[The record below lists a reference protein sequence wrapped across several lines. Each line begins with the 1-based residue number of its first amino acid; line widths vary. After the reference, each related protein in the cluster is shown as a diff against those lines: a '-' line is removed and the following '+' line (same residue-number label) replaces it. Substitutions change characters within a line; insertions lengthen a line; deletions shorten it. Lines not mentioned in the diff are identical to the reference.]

1 MSALRNYFGFAFE
14 SLNPLKQQPTSLV
27 NKNALVQITCL
38 LFLAG
43 ELNLKAASGS
53 WTGAAD
59 NTWAGANWSAVPV
72 PGTGDTATFN
82 GAGGGHTTIDLGS
95 GVTILNLLFN
105 TGSAA
110 AYTIGN
116 GSVGSQTL
124 TLNNSGAITMNSTV
138 ASSEL
143 FNSTILLGTDSTAQA
158 YSMANNSA
166 NTLTIAANILGGP
179 TGGTGTAGT
188 KTLTVGGLG
197 NSVISGSLL
206 NGASSVP
213 TTTTIALTK
222 TGAGTLTFNGTVNAS
237 VLGSGAGGGAY
248 GTVTVNNGTLAIDFS
263 NAGVTSDLLNSFS
276 PVSLGGGSLQ
286 IIGNAANA
294 SIQNFNNGSGVTVN
308 PGYDVI
314 SVGPNGGNM
323 ADPLP
328 ALNLGAF
335 PQTLG
340 SQTMFIGPATTNSS
354 GNVAAS
360 GTITTSYIGT
370 GNNNQTAGAGTRGLL
385 WNGTT
390 RLAVATVGLYD
401 WASTSLTGGGNGTS
415 PWTIIGGSQV
425 SGFYSNVVAGATGVV
440 AYDDNLDFQGNAT
453 LATAKPWYADTIRFN
468 APGAATVTTGGGG
481 TGYGAK
487 VAGIL
492 VTPNVGANNTI
503 IANGGAW
510 LSMAANSGSG
520 GLDIYQ
526 NNTAGELLLNIPI
539 QNLGGTTYYVQGGAG
554 TVVLTGSGTSSPY
567 TGASYFNGGCTV
579 INNNTQIG
587 ASATKAAA
595 YLNGGTIVAAATM
608 GLDSSVG
615 SNVRP
620 ITLLGNGGGLAA
632 EAGYTLTVD
641 GQIGSAANTGPLV
654 IGIPASAANGYVAG
668 LLPCTGSGTAN
679 TTPVYGTGTV
689 KLNYSTG
696 NFFYGGVSIVGGAT
710 LNINSEWQLGGGNQ
724 GPVIFNNGTLQY
736 SNTLYNAAVDISQ
749 NTLGVPQ
756 TVTFVG
762 NATIDVN
769 SHAINYTNSIGNS
782 GSGAF
787 TLVDSTGGN
796 SLTLLAGGTYTGTT
810 TVGDGTHAV
819 TLNVNGNLASSSV
832 TVTNGSTLNVA
843 GGATIAGNVT
853 VTTNGILTGTGTISG
868 AVNLQAGS
876 KVLFTAG
883 SPLTVGV
890 VTLNNNAVTVNVTGS
905 PLTFGTYTLLNYT
918 TAGSSGSFTNTPIYT
933 GAGAVAGSISTIT
946 NYGGAVYLTVASGG
960 GLATWTNNA
969 NGNWSAGANWSSNPN
984 VPQAAGDNA
993 TLGVSSAFRTV
1004 TLDANETVGGIQFTN
1019 PNSFT
1024 VANNGYALKL
1034 DNSGYGAALYVNAG
1048 TSNAIQTS
1056 VALNDNAAIT
1066 VGGGNSLAISG
1077 IISNSPSVTK
1087 SLTVNGAGTT
1097 ILSGANTYGP
1107 AAGTVGTT
1115 LSGGGTLQVGSSSAL
1130 GAGDVSVTA
1139 SSTLQ
1144 AGAAVSLGNN
1154 ISAGSGVT
1162 LTANNNGY
1170 NLTLGAAVS
1179 GSGALAKIGSGT
1191 LTLGGNNT
1199 VSGGITV
1206 NAGTLS
1212 ISTSTN
1218 AGAGSIIL
1226 NGGDLLGTGSF
1237 YMTNSIG
1244 VGPSAGATPGTAFI
1258 DAASGQT
1265 FELDGVIASAG
1276 NTSTNSL
1283 VVNSQASS
1291 PGLVIL
1297 GGANTFTGTTTI
1309 YTNATLALDNPLAL
1323 QDSTL
1328 NYSSGTLIFTNI
1340 TAATLGGLTGTTNLV
1355 LANTAGATLVLT
1367 VGNNNAS
1374 AIYTGNLSGSGSLT
1388 KTGTGTQTIGS
1399 ATGGGASYTGQTLS
1413 YNGTLV
1419 LDGNGS
1425 VSMNAGANNI
1435 WLDGSLG
1442 VTALSLVDSAAV
1454 TTSGGVYL
1462 ASEPLGGSGGGNGYP
1477 QTTTLTVQNNAVLN
1491 SGTLSIGNGSRVPGG
1506 CSVTV
1511 TNNGTLNVS
1520 GTINILNTAGST
1532 AGNQSIDLNGGTLAA
1547 GNFIATAL
1555 GSGAHANTINFNGG
1569 TLKANA
1575 SDNGTSPLFLP
1586 VITDLTANVYAGGLH
1601 FNPNGYN
1608 VTIAQALIHGG
1619 GTPDGGLTVF
1629 GGGMLSLTVANTY
1642 SGITTVS
1649 NAILS
1654 VNNTTG
1660 SGTGTNVVN
1669 VLTSGYLGGSGAVLG
1684 KVTVNSG
1691 GHTLPGGTNG
1701 NVAGMITTVSN
1712 LTYSA
1717 GGEADFNLGNT
1728 YNSGNDQVV
1737 VNGALAG
1744 NGVNIGINLTDSIST
1759 NLDTTGDYVL
1769 FQINGTYTSG
1779 FNSIPVWLG
1788 ATPTNASKFSIIYF
1802 NNNVVLRY
1810 SPIIIAS
1817 ATATPNPVGRDQS
1830 VTFTVNATAGSY
1842 TIDPSVGI
1850 FVNASSLGGSSSLYL
1865 VQSNGTSIY
1874 TNSVIVAPNTTSGS
1888 QNLTFTVSDNNGDS
1902 SSTVIPLTVSVSAEV
1917 WDGLGGDNNWS
1928 TGTNWITG
1936 YSPGV
1941 GDSVTFG
1948 GTTQLTPN
1956 MESSYTVSSLTFSN
1970 NAGGFTIG
1978 TSGNNLTITAGGV
1991 ANNSTNAQDLNVPV
2005 YLTTA
2010 AQTLNAAAGNLT
2022 LGQILDNGGNL
2033 LTVTDGGHNTT
2044 VDGVVS
2050 GNGGL
2055 TMAGSGIL
2063 TLAGAD
2069 TYNGDT
2075 TINGGGG
2082 TITVTYSGGIS
2093 TSTGKVI
2100 VGNAAGNSIMNI
2112 AGGTVNA
2119 NQAANPAFAVGNVTN
2134 ASGFLFMTNG
2144 YLECGA
2150 GEFHIGQAAGA
2161 YGAFDLSGGT
2171 VTIGDVTA
2179 GDAYFVVG
2187 GAYGTS
2193 ASEGVF
2199 NMSGGT
2205 FNDYAQEF
2213 SIANIAGAIGVANL
2227 SGGTLNDS
2235 KGIHVGDRGTGIL
2248 SVSGSAVV
2256 NLSGGTLQFGL
2267 GGNTTVGTANLS
2279 GGTVTANNV
2288 GIAGTSTSRLNFNG
2302 GTLQAAENNAA
2313 FITGL
2318 TAATIYSGGAIIDD
2332 GGFIITNAQPL
2343 LAPTGNG
2350 VSSIPVVTNGA
2361 GYLDTPV
2368 VTITGGGGAGA
2379 TAVANVSGGS
2389 VTGITITSPGT
2400 GYTSVP
2406 TVTLFG
2412 GGYSTAATLG
2422 AATIAANVS
2431 GGLTKQNTG
2440 TLTLSGANTYTG
2452 NTTVNGG
2459 TLEIVQATIA
2469 TNSTVTVASGAVLQ
2483 LDFAVTNVV
2492 AGFVTNGVSA
2502 GPGVYNSTTA
2512 SPYITG
2518 TGSLLVEIQT
2528 PPLSYLKFTASPVI
2542 SGTTLTISATNSGGG
2557 TIYLLT
2563 TTNVAAPISTWTP
2576 IWTNVLSGSGSF
2588 STNLVNAVNPSFKQ
2602 QFYLLSTTNN

>member
-1 MSALRNYFGFAFE
+1 MK
-14 SLNPLKQQPTSLV
+14 LNQTST
-27 NKNALVQITCL
+27 IIGL
-38 LFLAG
+38 LLLAG
-43 ELNLKAASGS
+43 ILNLHAASGS
-53 WTGAAD
+53 WTGASD
-59 NTWAGANWSAVPV
+59 NTWAGANWSATPV
-72 PGTGDTATFN
+72 PGTGDTAAFN
-82 GAGGGHTTIDLGS
+82 GTGNGHTTIDLG
-95 GVTILNLLFN
+95 GGITISNILFN
-105 TGSAA
+105 TGSTA

-116 GSVGSQTL
+116 GAAGSQAL
-124 TLNNSGAITMNSTV
+124 TFNNSGTITVNSTV
-138 ASSEL
+138 VSNQL
-143 FNSTILLGTDSTAQA
+143 FNAAIVLGTDKTAQT
-158 YSMANNSA
+158 YTIANNST
-166 NTLTIAANILGGP
+166 NLLTLAGNLSGGL
-179 TGGTGTAGT
+179 TGGTAGT
-188 KTLTVGGLG
+188 KILAVGGSG
-197 NSVISGSLL
+197 NTVISGNIT
-206 NGASSVP
+206 NGGA
-213 TTTTIALTK
+213 TTIAVTK
-222 TGAGTLTFNGTVNAS
+222 TGSGTLTFNGALNATT
-237 VLGSGAGGGAY
+237 GIGGLGAY
-248 GTVTVNNGTLAIDFS
+248 GTVAVNAGNLVLDFS
-263 NAGVTSDLLNSFS
+263 NFSSSGNGDLLDNYS
-276 PVSLGGGSLQ
+276 PVSLGGGTLQ
-286 IIGNAANA
+286 INGNATYA
-294 SIQNFNNGSGVTVN
+294 STQNFTNGSGMTLN
-308 PGYDVI
+308 PGLNVI
-314 SVGPNGGNM
+314 AVGPNGGNM
-323 ADPLP
+323 SDPLP
-328 ALNLGAF
+328 TLNLGAF
-335 PQTLG
+335 TQTAG
-340 SQTMFIGPATTNSS
+340 SQTMFVGPSFNTNYS
-354 GNVAAS
+354 GGTVTNLAAA
-360 GTITTSYIGT
+360 GTITTTTLGL
-370 GNNNQTAGAGTRGLL
+370 QTKLL
-385 WNGTT
+385 WPST
-390 RLAVATVGLYD
+390 RQAIATVGLYN
-401 WASTSLTGGGNGTS
+401 WASVVTS
-415 PWTIIGGSQV
+415 GSGSQSILAGDQV
-425 SGFYSNVVAGATGVV
+425 SGFYTTVAAGGTAANADVN
-440 AYDDNLDFQGNAT
+440 YDLLGNAT
-453 LATAKPWYADTIRFN
+453 FNNSKPAYVDDIRFN
-468 APGAATVTTGGGG
+468 VPGAFTATTGAGGSG
-481 TGYGAK
+481 NMFLIG
-487 VAGIL
+487 GIL
-492 VTPNVGANNTI
+492 VTPNVGPYNTTI
-503 IANGGAW
+503 TGGEWIAGAYT
-510 LSMAANSGSG
+510 SAGNCPI
-520 GLDIYQ
+520 DVYQ
-526 NNTAGELLLNIPI
+526 NNTAGELFISVPL
-539 QNLGGTTYYVQGGAG
+539 YYWSATSRATCYVKGGAG
-554 TVVLTGSGTSSPY
+554 TVVLTGSGTSSAN
-567 TGASYFNGGCTV
+567 TGSPYFNGGCTV

-587 ASATKAAA
+587 ATATKATA

-608 GLDSSVG
+608 GLDGGAGV
-615 SNVRP
+615 NVRP

-654 IGIPASAANGYVAG
+654 IGIPPSAANGNVAG
-668 LLPCTGSGTAN
+668 LLPGTGSGTAN
-679 TTPVYGTGTV
+679 TTPVYGTGKV
-689 KLNYSTG
+689 LLNYANLTAG
-696 NFFYGGVSIVGGAT
+696 NFQYGGTLILGGAT
-710 LNINSEWQLGGGNQ
+710 LAINSQYDLGGGDQ
-724 GPVIFNNGTLQY
+724 GPTTFTNGTLQY
-736 SNTLYNAAVDISQ
+736 TATLASGTAGTALDISGQ
-749 NTLGVPQ
+749 PVNFL
-756 TVTFVG
+756 G

-769 SHAINYTNSIGNS
+769 GHGVTYANSIGNS

-787 TLVDSTGGN
+787 MLVDSTGGG
-796 SLTLLAGGTYTGTT
+796 SLTLSGGGTYAGTT

-819 TLNVNGNLASSSV
+819 TLNVNGNLTSSSV
-832 TVTNGSTLNVA
+832 TVTNLGTF
-843 GGATIAGNVT
+843 GGTS
-853 VTTNGILTGTGTISG
+853 TISG
-868 AVNLQAGS
+868 SVNWQSGS
-876 KVLFTAG
+876 AALFTAG

-905 PLTFGTYTLLNYT
+905 PLTVGTYTLMNYT
-918 TAGSSGSFTNTPIYT
+918 AAGSSGSFTNTPIIA
-933 GAGAVAGSISTIT
+933 GAGVVAGSISTLT

-960 GLATWTNNA
+960 ALATWTNNA

-984 VPQAAGDNA
+984 VPHTAGDNA

-1004 TLDANETVGGIQFTN
+1004 TLDTNETVGGIQFTN
-1019 PNSFT
+1019 PNSFA
-1024 VANNGYALKL
+1024 VANSGYALKL
-1034 DNSGYGAALYVNAG
+1034 DNSGYGVALTVNAG

-1056 VALNDNAAIT
+1056 VALNDNAAVT
-1066 VGGGNSLAISG
+1066 VGSGNSLMISG

-1087 SLTVNGAGTT
+1087 ALTVNGAGTT

-1107 AAGTVGTT
+1107 GAGTVGTT
-1115 LSGGGTLQVGSSSAL
+1115 LSGGGTLQVASSSAL

-1139 SSTLQ
+1139 SSTLR

-1154 ISAGSGVT
+1154 ISEGVGVT
-1162 LTANNNGY
+1162 VTANNNGY
-1170 NLTLGAAVS
+1170 NLTLGGAVS
-1179 GSGALAKIGSGT
+1179 GSGALTAIGGGT

-1199 VSGGITV
+1199 LSGGIAV

-1218 AGAGSIIL
+1218 AGAGSIVL
-1226 NGGDLLGTGSF
+1226 NGGDLLGAGSF
-1237 YMTNSIG
+1237 YMTNNIG
-1244 VGPSAGATPGTAFI
+1244 VGPAAGATPGTAYI
-1258 DAASGQT
+1258 DAATGQA

-1276 NTSTNSL
+1276 NTGTNNL
-1283 VVNSQASS
+1283 VVNSLASS

-1297 GGANTFTGTTTI
+1297 GGANTFTGATTI

-1323 QDSTL
+1323 QDSIL
-1328 NYSSGTLIFTNI
+1328 NYSSGTLVFTNI
-1340 TAATLGGLTGTTNLV
+1340 TAATLAGLTGTNSNLG
-1355 LANTAGATLVLT
+1355 LTNTAGAAVTLT
-1367 VGNNNAS
+1367 VGNNNTTA
-1374 AIYTGNLSGSGSLT
+1374 AYAGVLSGSGSLT
-1388 KTGTGTQTIGS
+1388 KTGTGTQTIGT
-1399 ATGGGASYTGQTLS
+1399 ATSGGASYTGQTLS

-1435 WLDGSLG
+1435 YLDASLG
-1442 VTALSLVDSAAV
+1442 ATTLNLVDSAAV

-1491 SGTLSIGNGSRVPGG
+1491 SGSLSIGNGSRVPGG
-1506 CSVTV
+1506 CSVAV
-1511 TNNGTLNVS
+1511 TNNGLLNVS
-1520 GTINILNTAGST
+1520 GTFNILSTAGST
-1532 AGNQSIDLNGGTLAA
+1532 AGNESVNLNGGTLAA
-1547 GNFIATAL
+1547 GNFVATGL
-1555 GSGAHANTINFNGG
+1555 GSGAHANSLNFNGG
-1569 TLKANA
+1569 TLKANV
-1575 SDNGTSPLFLP
+1575 SDNGSSPLFLP
-1586 VITDLTANVYAGGLH
+1586 VITDLTAYVNAGGLP

-1608 VTIAQALIHGG
+1608 VTIAQPLVHGN
-1619 GTPDGGLTVF
+1619 GTPDGGLTVT
-1629 GGGMLSLTVANTY
+1629 GAGMLNLAGANSY

-1654 VNNTTG
+1654 VVNTSG
-1660 SGTGTNVVN
+1660 SATGTNLVN
-1669 VLTSGYLGGSGAVLG
+1669 VLTSGYLGGSGTIFG

-1691 GHTLPGGTNG
+1691 GHTLPGGTNDNING
-1701 NVAGMITTVSN
+1701 VTTTVSN

-1717 GGEADFNLGNT
+1717 GGEADFNLSST

-1744 NGVNIGINLTDSIST
+1744 NGVNVGVYLTDSIAT

-1769 FQINGTYTSG
+1769 FQVNGTYTSG
-1779 FNSIPVWLG
+1779 FNSVPVWLG
-1788 ATPTNASKFSIIYF
+1788 ATPTNASKFSIIYY

-1817 ATATPNPVGRDQS
+1817 ATATPNPAARGQS
-1830 VTFTVNATAGSY
+1830 VSFTVNATAGSY
-1842 TIDPSVGI
+1842 TINPSVGI
-1850 FVNASSLGGSSSLYL
+1850 YVNASPLGGSSSLYL

-1874 TNSVIVAPNTTSGS
+1874 TNSVNVASSTSPGS
-1888 QNLTFTVSDNNGDS
+1888 QNLTFTVTDNNSDS
-1902 SSTVIPLTVSVSAEV
+1902 SSAVIPLTVSVAAEV

-1928 TGTNWITG
+1928 TGANWLTG

-1941 GDSVTFG
+1941 GDSVNFA

-1956 MESSYTVSSLTFSN
+1956 MESSYSVSSVTFSN
-1970 NAGGFTIG
+1970 NAGSFSIG

-1991 ANNSTNAQDLNVPV
+1991 VNNSTNAQVLNVPV

-2022 LGQILDNGGNL
+2022 LDQNVDNGGNL

-2044 VDGVVS
+2044 LNGSITDS
-2050 GNGGL
+2050 GGL

-2063 TLAGAD
+2063 TLGGAD
-2069 TYNGDT
+2069 SYNGNT

-2082 TITVTYSGGIS
+2082 TITVTSSGGIS

-2100 VGNAAGNSIMNI
+2100 VGNAAGNSILKI

-2119 NQAANPAFAVGNVTN
+2119 NQAANPAFAIGNVTN
-2134 ASGFLFMTNG
+2134 SSGFLFMTNG
-2144 YLECGA
+2144 SLECGA

-2171 VTIGDVTA
+2171 VTIGDITA

-2187 GAYGTS
+2187 GAYGNS

-2205 FNDYAQEF
+2205 FNDNAQEF

-2227 SGGTLNDS
+2227 SGGTLTDS
-2235 KGIHVGDRGTGIL
+2235 KGIHVGDRGTAVL
-2248 SVSGSAVV
+2248 NVSGSAAV

-2267 GGNTTVGTANLS
+2267 AGSTTIGTANLS

-2332 GGFIITNAQPL
+2332 GGFTITNSQPL

-2368 VTITGGGGAGA
+2368 VTITGGGGVGA

-2400 GYTSVP
+2400 GYTSAP

-2422 AATIAANVS
+2422 TATIAANVS
-2431 GGLTKQNTG
+2431 GGLIKQNTG

-2492 AGFVTNGVSA
+2492 AGLVTNGVSA

-2512 SPYITG
+2512 SPFITG
-2518 TGSLLVEIQT
+2518 TGSLVVQSLSA
-2528 PPLSYLKFTASPVI
+2528 PLSGLKFTVAPVI
-2542 SGTTLTISATNSGGG
+2542 SGTTLTISGTNTGAG
-2557 TIYLLT
+2557 TVYLLT
-2563 TTNVAAPISTWTP
+2563 STNVAAPFSTWTP

-2588 STNLVNAVNPSFKQ
+2588 STNLSNAVNPGLAQEF
-2602 QFYLLSTTNN
+2602 FLLSNTNN